1 MFTKSSL
8 KHEFQIFKDHQ
19 NYQKHNVDSPA
30 YEPLKQNILVSTPD
44 EEKRRK
50 RNEYARE
57 YYKKNR
63 ERVRAQQKEYRRKGN
78 AMRNRRCEMSWN
90 QKQVYEFLLAQYHR
104 WENPSRGT
112 EIAKALWMN
121 ENSVY
126 TAIFHLTKRW
136 YVGRWPYWR
145 YLLLKF
151 PAWEKHEKKV
161 TVEDI
166 ESTRKV
172 LSWRWYLDELASK
185 ISAELITQNK
195 ELFEENQ
202 MLKEQ
207 LQKINELLEGFKS
220 NNNE

>member
-19 NYQKHNVDSPA
+19 DYQKHNVDSPA
-30 YEPLKQNILVSTPD
+30 YIPLKQNILVSTPD

-63 ERVRAQQKEYRRKGN
+63 ERVRAQQKEYRSKGN
-78 AMRNRRCEMSWN
+78 SRINRRCEMRGN
-90 QKQVYEFLLAQYHR
+90 QMKVYEFLLAQYNR
-104 WENPSRGT
+104 GEELARGT

-145 YLLLKF
+145 YLLLKLLG
-151 PAWEKHEKKV
+151 WEKHKRKV
-161 TVEDI
+161 TVENI
-166 ESTRKV
+166 ESTRQV
-172 LSWRWYLDELASK
+172 LAWKWYLDELANK

-202 MLKEQ
+202 NLKEQ
-207 LQKINELLEGFKS
+207 LQKINEILEWFKS
-220 NNNE
+220 NNE

>member
-19 NYQKHNVDSPA
+19 DYQSHNVDSLA
-30 YEPLKQNILVSTPD
+30 YKPLKQSILVSTPD

-63 ERVRAQQKEYRRKGN
+63 ERVRAQQKEYRKKGN
-78 AMRNRRCEMSWN
+78 SRSNRRCEMRWN
-90 QKQVYEFLLAQYHR
+90 QMKVYEFLLAQYNRGEELAR
-104 WENPSRGT
+104 WT

-151 PAWEKHEKKV
+151 PGWEKHKRKV
-161 TVEDI
+161 TVENI
-166 ESTRKV
+166 ESTRQV
-172 LSWRWYLDELASK
+172 LAWRWYLDELANK

-202 MLKEQ
+202 NLKEQ
-207 LQKINELLEGFKS
+207 LQKINEILEWFKS
-220 NNNE
+220 NNE

>member
-19 NYQKHNVDSPA
+19 NYQRHNVDSPA
-30 YEPLKQNILVSTPD
+30 YEPLKQSILVSTPE

-63 ERVRAQQKEYRRKGN
+63 ERVRAQQKEYRKKINTRSN
-78 AMRNRRCEMSWN
+78 HRCEMTWN
-90 QKQVYEFLLAQYHR
+90 KKKVYEFLLEQYR
-104 WENPSRGT
+104 RGEVPARGT
-112 EIAKALWMN
+112 EIAKALWIN
-121 ENSVY
+121 ESSVY
-126 TAIFHLTKRW
+126 TAVFHLTKRW
-136 YVGRWPYWR
+136 YLGRWPYWR

-151 PAWEKHEKKV
+151 PAWEKLEKKV

-166 ESTRKV
+166 ESTRQV
-172 LSWRWYLDELASK
+172 LSWRWYLDELANK
-185 ISAELITQNK
+185 INAELITQNK

-202 MLKEQ
+202 ELKEQ
-207 LQKINELLEGFKS
+207 LQKINEVLEGFKS

>member
-19 NYQKHNVDSPA
+19 DYQRHNVDSPA
-30 YEPLKQNILVSTPD
+30 YIPLKQNILVSTPE

-63 ERVRAQQKEYRRKGN
+63 ERVRAQQKEYRKK
-78 AMRNRRCEMSWN
+78 RNSRSNHRCEMTWN
-90 QKQVYEFLLAQYHR
+90 KKKVYEFLLEQYR
-104 WENPSRGT
+104 RGEDPARGT
-112 EIAKALWMN
+112 EIAKALGIN
-121 ENSVY
+121 ESSVY
-126 TAIFHLTKRW
+126 TAVFHLTKRW
-136 YVGRWPYWR
+136 YLGRGPYWR

-166 ESTRKV
+166 ESTRQV
-172 LSWRWYLDELASK
+172 LSWRWYLDELANK
-185 ISAELITQNK
+185 INAELITQNK

-202 MLKEQ
+202 ELKEQ
-207 LQKINELLEGFKS
+207 LQKINEVLEGFKS